1 MEVATADRDTQTATV
16 DEATIRRER
25 IGSCFSKAA
34 SPFSRIASPVSKI
47 AARCESEP
55 SLGILSGMLG
65 PVFNREA
72 SVVPK
77 RSATYLTRGIY
88 LMTLFLLLCTGYLVL
103 DGSRSLVANSDAAKF
118 GGWMFRLLAPLQL
131 VILSALAAVGSAS
144 NVAQEKD
151 RRTLLLML
159 MTRLSGFEIV
169 GGKAAATLLSPLTLL
184 VISLPL
190 FLTLPLMGGVSPNQV
205 FAVSLVTF
213 VSILV
218 SAATG
223 TVVALW
229 REKTFQSI
237 ALTVLA
243 LLLLVAGGEVV
254 AGWGGRYELMATAIS
269 APRALIAA
277 TNSHAGISS
286 LMQTGAGWFV
296 IFGSALATAVLGIG
310 VVKVRVWNPSREVRL
325 KAPEPETSEDFQ
337 LEISND
343 ASQKSGKAAEGPAS
357 WKVRQPRHV
366 WDNPI
371 LWREVRTWAYGRKIL
386 LIRFVFVFIFAL
398 VSAAVWYQVQ
408 SGVAM
413 EPSGRIGRAFP
424 AVTIPVAALGV
435 ISLVLVN
442 ALAVTSI
449 TGERDGLALD
459 LLLVTDL
466 RPREFIFGKLLG
478 VMYAAKE
485 LILLPLA
492 LIVYLGFAGVMTMEN
507 MRYAILAG
515 VGLYVFVTMLGVH
528 SGLNYVSGR
537 TATLASLGTVFFLCV
552 GIAIC
557 MTIMVSFRGAFQL
570 QLAPFLVMI
579 LGGGAALFAALG
591 WRNPSSAIFTASFAL
606 PLITFYAITQFLL
619 QTDHLYVAA
628 ALLVGYGFT
637 TAAMMIPALSEF
649 DVSLEVD
656 RGDGV
661 SGATKG
667 GTTTAAVPTPE
678 PNA

>member
-1 MEVATADRDTQTATV
+1 
-16 DEATIRRER
+16 
-25 IGSCFSKAA
+25 
-34 SPFSRIASPVSKI
+34 
-47 AARCESEP
+47 
-55 SLGILSGMLG
+55 MLG

-72 SVVPK
+72 SVAPK
-77 RSATYLTRGIY
+77 RPSTYLTRGIY
-88 LMTLFLLLCTGYLVL
+88 LLTLFLLLCTGYLVL
-103 DGSRSLVANSDAAKF
+103 DGSRSLAANSDAAKF

-131 VILSALAAVGSAS
+131 VILSALAAVGAAS

-151 RRTLLLML
+151 RRTLLLLL

-169 GGKAAATLLSPLTLL
+169 AGKTASALL
-184 VISLPL
+184 VPLSLLVVSLPL
-190 FLTLPLMGGVSPNQV
+190 FLTLPLMGGVAPGQV
-205 FAVSLVTF
+205 FAVFLVIT
-213 VSILV
+213 VSVVV
-218 SAATG
+218 SAVVG
-223 TVVALW
+223 TVVAFW

-237 ALTVLA
+237 ALTFLI
-243 LLLLVAGGEVV
+243 LLLLVAVGEVV
-254 AGWGGRYELMATAIS
+254 ANMGTDASPWATVLS
-269 APRALIAA
+269 PVRALVAA
-277 TNSHAGISS
+277 TNSMSGIAS
-286 LMQTGAGWFV
+286 LWRSAEGGYVMV
-296 IFGSALATAVLGIG
+296 GSVFSFAVLAIGIA
-310 VVKVRVWNPSREVRL
+310 KVRVWNPSREVRL
-325 KAPEPETSEDFQ
+325 KAPEPETSEEFQ
-337 LEISND
+337 LGANSP
-343 ASQKSGKAAEGPAS
+343 EGPTS
-357 WKVRQPRHV
+357 WRVRQPRPV
-366 WDNPI
+366 WNNPI

-386 LIRFVFVFIFAL
+386 LIRAVFFFIFAL
-398 VSAAVWYQVQ
+398 ITIAVWYQIQ
-408 SGVAM
+408 SGAAM

-424 AVTIPVAALGV
+424 AVTIPVAILGV

-466 RPREFIFGKLLG
+466 RPHEFIFGKLLG

-492 LIVYLGFAGVMTMEN
+492 LIVYLGVAGVMTYESML
-507 MRYAILAG
+507 YAILAAI
-515 VGLYVFVTMLGVH
+515 GLYVFVTTLGIH
-528 SGLNYVSGR
+528 AGLNYVSGR

-591 WRNPSSAIFTASFAL
+591 WRNPSSAIFTAAFAL

-628 ALLVGYGFT
+628 ALIFGYGFT

-649 DVSLEVD
+649 DVPLEVEP
-656 RGDGV
+656 GD
-661 SGATKG
+661 SHAES
-667 GTTTAAVPTPE
+667 TA
-678 PNA
+678 

>member
-1 MEVATADRDTQTATV
+1 
-16 DEATIRRER
+16 
-25 IGSCFSKAA
+25 
-34 SPFSRIASPVSKI
+34 
-47 AARCESEP
+47 
-55 SLGILSGMLG
+55 MLG

-72 SVVPK
+72 TVAPK
-77 RSATYLTRGIY
+77 RSSTYLARGIY
-88 LMTLFLLLCTGYLVL
+88 LLTLFLLLCTGYLVL
-103 DGSRSLVANSDAAKF
+103 DGSRSLFANSDAAKF
-118 GGWMFRLLAPLQL
+118 GGWMFRLLAPLEL
-131 VILSALAAVGSAS
+131 VILSALAAVSAAS

-151 RRTLLLML
+151 RRTLLLLL

-169 GGKAAATLLSPLTLL
+169 VGKTASALLTPLSLL
-184 VISLPL
+184 VVSLPL
-190 FLTLPLMGGVSPNQV
+190 FLTLPLLGGVAPSQV
-205 FAVSLVTF
+205 FAVFLVIT
-213 VSILV
+213 VSVIV
-218 SAATG
+218 SAAVG
-223 TVVALW
+223 TVVAFW

-237 ALTVLA
+237 ALTFLV
-243 LLLLVAGGEVV
+243 LLLLVAAGEILASSTLASTV
-254 AGWGGRYELMATAIS
+254 WATAIS
-269 APRALIAA
+269 PPRALIAA
-277 TNSHAGISS
+277 TNSKSNLATVLQS
-286 LMQTGAGWFV
+286 GAGWFV
-296 IFGSALATAVLGIG
+296 IMGSIVSACVLAIGIA
-310 VVKVRVWNPSREVRL
+310 KVRVWNPSREVRL
-325 KAPEPETSEDFQ
+325 KAPEPETSEEYLRD
-337 LEISND
+337 LS
-343 ASQKSGKAAEGPAS
+343 AAGVATEGGTEAIREKPHVEGPAS

-386 LIRFVFVFIFAL
+386 LIRAVFVLMFAII
-398 VSAAVWYQVQ
+398 AGAIWYQVQ

-424 AVTIPVAALGV
+424 AVTIPMAALGV

-466 RPREFIFGKLLG
+466 RPREFIFGKLFG

-485 LILLPLA
+485 LILLPLG
-492 LIVYLGFAGVMTMEN
+492 LIVYLGVAGVMTIEN
-507 MRYAILAG
+507 MQYAILAAI
-515 VGLYVFVTMLGVH
+515 GLYVFVTMLGIH

-591 WRNPSSAIFTASFAL
+591 WRNPSSAIFTAAFAL

-628 ALLVGYGFT
+628 ALIFGYGFT

-649 DVSLEVD
+649 DVPLEV
-656 RGDGV
+656 
-661 SGATKG
+661 
-667 GTTTAAVPTPE
+667 E
-678 PNA
+678 PSDSPAELSA

>member
-1 MEVATADRDTQTATV
+1 
-16 DEATIRRER
+16 
-25 IGSCFSKAA
+25 
-34 SPFSRIASPVSKI
+34 
-47 AARCESEP
+47 
-55 SLGILSGMLG
+55 MLG

-77 RSATYLTRGIY
+77 RPATYLTRGIY

-144 NVAQEKD
+144 SVAQEKD
-151 RRTLLLML
+151 RRTLILML

-205 FAVSLVTF
+205 FAVYAVTT
-213 VSILV
+213 VSIFV
-218 SAATG
+218 AAAMG

-243 LLLLVAGGEVV
+243 LLLLVAAGEIV
-254 AGWGGRYELMATAIS
+254 AGFGTQYAQIATAIS
-269 APRALIAA
+269 PPRALIAA
-277 TNSHAGISS
+277 TNSHAGVSS
-286 LMQTGAGWFV
+286 LMQTGAGYFV
-296 IFGSALATAVLGIG
+296 MFGTVLSIAIVAVG
-310 VVKVRVWNPSREVRL
+310 VAKVRVWNPSREVRL
-325 KAPEPETSEDFQ
+325 KAPEPETSEEYLRDLSVGQ
-337 LEISND
+337 SAELMPVTDESD
-343 ASQKSGKAAEGPAS
+343 ASSASELQPAKAAEGPAS

-386 LIRFVFVFIFAL
+386 LIRAVFVLIFAII
-398 VSAAVWYQVQ
+398 ATAVWYQVQ
-408 SGVAM
+408 SGVAF

-424 AVTIPVAALGV
+424 AVTIPLAALGV

-492 LIVYLGFAGVMTMEN
+492 LIVYLAFAGVMTMES
-507 MRYAILAG
+507 MRYTILAG
-515 VGLYVFVTMLGVH
+515 LGLYLFVTMLGVH

-628 ALLVGYGFT
+628 ALLFGYGFT
-637 TAAMMIPALSEF
+637 TAAMMIPTLSEF

-661 SGATKG
+661 SGATRG
-667 GTTTAAVPTPE
+667 GVHAPASVAGSSGAVTQDAASPE
-678 PNA
+678 QSA

>member
-1 MEVATADRDTQTATV
+1 
-16 DEATIRRER
+16 
-25 IGSCFSKAA
+25 
-34 SPFSRIASPVSKI
+34 
-47 AARCESEP
+47 
-55 SLGILSGMLG
+55 MLG

-72 SVVPK
+72 SVAPK
-77 RSATYLTRGIY
+77 RSSTYLTRGIY
-88 LMTLFLLLCTGYLVL
+88 LLTLFLLLCTGYLVL
-103 DGSRSLVANSDAAKF
+103 DGSRSLAANSDSAKF

-131 VILSALAAVGSAS
+131 VILSALAAVGAAS

-151 RRTLLLML
+151 RRTLLLLL

-169 GGKAAATLLSPLTLL
+169 AGKTASALLMPLSLL
-184 VISLPL
+184 VVSLPL
-190 FLTLPLMGGVSPNQV
+190 FLTLPLLGGVAPAQV
-205 FAVSLVTF
+205 FAVFLVIA
-213 VSILV
+213 VSVVV
-218 SAATG
+218 SAAVG
-223 TVVALW
+223 TVVSFW

-237 ALTVLA
+237 ALTFLV
-243 LLLLVAGGEVV
+243 LLLLVAAGEIV
-254 AGWGGRYELMATAIS
+254 AGLGPDAIGWATAIS
-269 APRALIAA
+269 PPRALVAA
-277 TNSHAGISS
+277 TNSMSGLAGLWRSA
-286 LMQTGAGWFV
+286 AGGFV
-296 IFGSALATAVLGIG
+296 ILGSLFSLVVLAIGIA
-310 VVKVRVWNPSREVRL
+310 KVRVWNPSREVRL
-325 KAPEPETSEDFQ
+325 KTPDPETSEEFQ
-337 LEISND
+337 RD
-343 ASQKSGKAAEGPAS
+343 ADSSEGLSS
-357 WKVRQPRHV
+357 WKVRQPRPV

-386 LIRFVFVFIFAL
+386 LIRAVFVFIFAL
-398 VSAAVWYQVQ
+398 ITATVWYQIQ
-408 SGVAM
+408 SGAAM

-424 AVTIPVAALGV
+424 AVTIPVAILGV

-466 RPREFIFGKLLG
+466 RPREFIFGKLFG

-485 LILLPLA
+485 LILLPLG
-492 LIVYLGFAGVMTMEN
+492 LIVYLAVAGVMTIESMQ
-507 MRYAILAG
+507 YAILAAI
-515 VGLYVFVTMLGVH
+515 GLYVFVTMLGIH

-570 QLAPFLVMI
+570 QLGPFLVMI

-591 WRNPSSAIFTASFAL
+591 WRNPSSAIFTAAFAL

-628 ALLVGYGFT
+628 SLIFGYGFT

-649 DVSLEVD
+649 DVPLEVEP
-656 RGDGV
+656 GD
-661 SGATKG
+661 SHAES
-667 GTTTAAVPTPE
+667 TA
-678 PNA
+678 